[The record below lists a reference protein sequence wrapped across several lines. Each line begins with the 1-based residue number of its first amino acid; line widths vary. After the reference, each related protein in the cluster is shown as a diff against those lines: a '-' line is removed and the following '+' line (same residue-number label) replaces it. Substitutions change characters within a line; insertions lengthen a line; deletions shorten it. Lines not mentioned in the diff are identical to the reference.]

1 MARIRTIKPEFWTDS
16 KTGTLSDKATKLFIG
31 LLNHCDDYG
40 VIRFDI
46 AEFSAKIFPFENFLE
61 HSILLSQALTDEILP
76 KGLAIIFSHTDDE
89 DVTTQYLWI
98 KNFERHQKVDKPGKP
113 IISKWESGDN
123 PKNYA
128 TRQGI
133 EIQEISATIREN
145 SRTFENFRPGKG
157 KGKGRDKEKEGNN
170 AFCSAPEK
178 TGAEPEAEG
187 VAKPDHVVYEIP
199 IVGGGKS
206 TYPITQPMIDE
217 WQQAYPGV
225 DVDQALRECR
235 QWNIANPTRRK
246 TSSGIARH
254 VVSWLQREQN
264 RGGVVK
270 RAVPGMMKGQ
280 SKTYEHNVAA
290 ISQAML
296 ELQQEG
302 AAK

>member
-1 MARIRTIKPEFWTDS
+1 M
-16 KTGTLSDKATKLFIG
+16 
-31 LLNHCDDYG
+31 
-40 VIRFDI
+40 
-46 AEFSAKIFPFENFLE
+46 
-61 HSILLSQALTDEILP
+61 
-76 KGLAIIFSHTDDE
+76 
-89 DVTTQYLWI
+89 
-98 KNFERHQKVDKPGKP
+98 
-113 IISKWESGDN
+113 
-123 PKNYA
+123 
-128 TRQGI
+128 
-133 EIQEISATIREN
+133 
-145 SRTFENFRPGKG
+145 
-157 KGKGRDKEKEGNN
+157 
-170 AFCSAPEK
+170 
-178 TGAEPEAEG
+178 
-187 VAKPDHVVYEIP
+187 VYEIP

-217 WQQAYPGV
+217 WQQAYPGI
-225 DVDQALRECR
+225 DVDQSLRECR

>member
-1 MARIRTIKPEFWTDS
+1 MEQS
-16 KTGTLSDKATKLFIG
+16 
-31 LLNHCDDYG
+31 LNVHG
-40 VIRFDI
+40 MVT
-46 AEFSAKIFPFENFLE
+46 EPS
-61 HSILLSQALTDEILP
+61 LT
-76 KGLAIIFSHTDDE
+76 
-89 DVTTQYLWI
+89 
-98 KNFERHQKVDKPGKP
+98 ER
-113 IISKWESGDN
+113 E
-123 PKNYA
+123 
-128 TRQGI
+128 
-133 EIQEISATIREN
+133 EERE
-145 SRTFENFRPGKG
+145 
-157 KGKGRDKEKEGNN
+157 RDKEGIK
-170 AFCSAPEK
+170 AFCPAPKK
-178 TGAEPEAEG
+178 TGAEPAAEG
-187 VAKPDHVVYEIP
+187 AAKPDIAVYEIP

-225 DVDQALRECR
+225 DVDQAIRECR

-254 VVSWLQREQN
+254 IVSWLQREQN

-270 RAVPGMMKGQ
+270 RAAPGMMKGQ